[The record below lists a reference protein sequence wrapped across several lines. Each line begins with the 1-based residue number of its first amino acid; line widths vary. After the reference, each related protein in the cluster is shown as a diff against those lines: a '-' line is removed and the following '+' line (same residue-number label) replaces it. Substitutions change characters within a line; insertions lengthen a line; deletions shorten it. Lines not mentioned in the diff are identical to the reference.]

1 MPGNEGDERSRL
13 QEKVARIQQS
23 LYVILSSQSHSAHV
37 MNKLADAA
45 SRICRKRRGPYYV
58 AVFRAWVD

>member
-1 MPGNEGDERSRL
+1 M
-13 QEKVARIQQS
+13 ARVQQR

-58 AVFRAWVD
+58 AVFRAGVD